1 MALLIYPSMI
11 EIGTLLCVKDRIPI
25 KQVRT
30 AHYALHRCGNVILVH
45 ISKPVG
51 EHVWV
56 GYAAF

>member
-1 MALLIYPSMI
+1 MI
-11 EIGTLLCVKDRIPI
+11 EIGTMLCVKDRIPI